1 MPEHSLDT
9 LLQRPF
15 VSMSELLRLHA
26 ARQPDAPAL
35 LQNGETLRYGEL
47 DALMD
52 RIAASLQ
59 REGVRPQ
66 ESIAICGANA
76 IRYAALYMGA
86 IRAGVTVAPLSPS
99 TPPEGLVG
107 MVEDAAAR
115 ILFVDA
121 AVADALKPVRGRLG
135 LPFVTLDDD
144 DGGRHFSDWL
154 APEGAAPEPVEIQP
168 DWPLNIIYSSG
179 TTGVPKGIVQP
190 QSQRWGH
197 VRRGIDRQYGPGSL
211 ALLSTPLYSNTT
223 LLPFFQSLGLGGA
236 VLLMA
241 KFDAERFLQLA
252 EQHRVTHATLVPVQY
267 RRILAVPDFDRFDL
281 SGFRVK
287 FCTSSPFP
295 ADLKREVLA
304 RWPGELIDT
313 YGMTEGGGV
322 CQLEAHRFPDKLHT
336 VGQPVPG
343 HDIRIIDDGGRE
355 LPPGETGEVVGHSGA
370 MMLGYHNQP
379 EKTAEAEWYDPAG
392 KRFIRTGDV
401 GYFDQDGFLVI
412 VDRKKDM
419 IISGGFNIYPSD
431 IEQVLRGHPDVAE
444 ATVVGVPSE
453 RWGETPVGFVVSRE
467 GAAPDADSIR
477 DWANQRLGKT
487 QRLAAVALTDRL
499 PRNAIGKVLK
509 RDLRDAW
516 LAGGGS
522 VS

>member
-1 MPEHSLDT
+1 MSENSVEN

-26 ARQPDAPAL
+26 SARPKAPAL
-35 LQNGETLRYGEL
+35 LQGDEVLHYAEL

-59 REGVRPQ
+59 RDGVKPQ
-66 ESIAICGANA
+66 ASIAICAANS

-86 IRAGVTVAPLSPS
+86 IRAGVTVAPLAPS
-99 TPPEGLVG
+99 TTAEGLVG

-121 AVADALKPVRGRLG
+121 TVADALEPVRQRLTM
-135 LPFVTLDDD
+135 PMVTLDDSPA
-144 DGGRHFSDWL
+144 GQPFGTWL
-154 APEGAAPEPVEIQP
+154 AAAGAMPEPVDIKP
-168 DWPLNIIYSSG
+168 DWSLNIIYSSG
-179 TTGVPKGIVQP
+179 TTGVPKGIEQP
-190 QSQRWGH
+190 HSQRWGH
-197 VRRGIDRQYGPGSL
+197 VKRGIDRQFGPGSL

-223 LLPFFQSLGLGGA
+223 LLPFFQSLGLGGT

-241 KFDAERFLQLA
+241 KFDAETYLRLA
-252 EQHRVTHATLVPVQY
+252 EQHRVTHTTLVPVQY
-267 RRILAVPDFDRFDL
+267 RRIMALPDFDHYDL
-281 SGFRVK
+281 SSFRVK

-295 ADLKREVLA
+295 ADLKRDVLA

-336 VGQPVPG
+336 VGRPVPG
-343 HDIRIIDDGGRE
+343 HDMRVIDDAGRE
-355 LPPGETGEVVGHSGA
+355 LPQGEAGEVVGHSGA
-370 MMLGYHNQP
+370 MMLGYRNQP
-379 EKTAEAEWYDPAG
+379 EKTAEAEWHDPSG
-392 KRFIRTGDV
+392 KRFMRTGDV
-401 GYFDQDGFLVI
+401 GYFDEDGFLVI

-431 IEQVLRGHPDVAE
+431 IEQVLLEHPDVAE
-444 ATVVGVPSE
+444 ASVVGVPSE
-453 RWGETPVGFVVSRE
+453 RWGETPVGFLVPRADAGS
-467 GAAPDADSIR
+467 DADGIR
-477 DWANQRLGKT
+477 EWANQRLGKT
-487 QRLAAVALTDRL
+487 QRLAGVLFTERL
-499 PRNAIGKVLK
+499 PRSAIGKVLK

-516 LAGGGS
+516 QARAVQES
-522 VS
+522 

>member
-1 MPEHSLDT
+1 MNEQNIDQ

-15 VSMSELLRLHA
+15 VGMPELLRFHA
-26 ARQPDAPAL
+26 QRQPGATAVM
-35 LQNGETLRYGEL
+35 QNDRTISYGEL

-52 RIAASLQ
+52 RIAAALQ
-59 REGVRPQ
+59 RDGVHPRDAV
-66 ESIAICGANA
+66 AICASNS
-76 IRYAALYMGA
+76 IPYAALYMGA
-86 IRAGVTVAPLSPS
+86 VRAGAVVAPLAPS
-99 TPPEGLVG
+99 TTPEGLVG
-107 MVEDAAAR
+107 MVEDSGAR
-115 ILFVDA
+115 ILFVDE
-121 AVADALKPVRGRLG
+121 AVAQALEPVRGRLE
-135 LPFVTLDDD
+135 LPFVTLDDCD
-144 DGGRHFSDWL
+144 AGQAFSDWL
-154 APEGAAPEPVEIQP
+154 APQGAEPEPVDLQP

-197 VRRGIDRQYGPGSL
+197 VKRGVDRQYGPGSL

-241 KFDAERFLQLA
+241 KFHAEEYLGLA
-252 EQHRVTHATLVPVQY
+252 EKHRVTHTTLVPVQY
-267 RRILAVPDFDRFDL
+267 RRIMALPNFDSFDL

-295 ADLKREVLA
+295 ADLKRDVLQ

-322 CQLEAHRFPDKLHT
+322 CQLEVHRYPDKLHT
-336 VGQPVPG
+336 VGRPVPG
-343 HDIRIIDDGGRE
+343 HDIRVIDDDGRE
-355 LPPGETGEVVGHSGA
+355 LPRGETGEVVGHSGA
-370 MMLGYHNQP
+370 MMLGYNNQP
-379 EKTAEAEWYDPAG
+379 ETTAEAQWHDPSG
-392 KRFIRTGDV
+392 KCFMRTGDV
-401 GYFDQDGFLVI
+401 GYFDEDGFLVI

-431 IEQVLRGHPDVAE
+431 IEAVLLQHPDVAE
-444 ATVVGVPSE
+444 ASVVGVSSE
-453 RWGETPVGFVVSRE
+453 RWGETPVGFVVLRE
-467 GAAPDADSIR
+467 GASADADAVR

-487 QRLAAVALTDRL
+487 QRLAAVQATDGL
-499 PRNAIGKVLK
+499 PRSAIGKVLK

-516 LAGGGS
+516 LAGAGAGS
-522 VS
+522 

>member
-1 MPEHSLDT
+1 MTEQNFET

-15 VSMSELLRLHA
+15 VSMPELLRWHA
-26 ARQPDAPAL
+26 DRQPEAPAVMQDEQCL
-35 LQNGETLRYGEL
+35 NYREL

-52 RIAASLQ
+52 RVAASLQ
-59 REGVRPQ
+59 RDGVPPQ
-66 ESIAICGANA
+66 GAIAICAANS

-86 IRAGVTVAPLSPS
+86 VRAGVTVAPLAPS
-99 TPPEGLVG
+99 TTAEGLVG
-107 MVEDAAAR
+107 MVDDSEAR

-121 AVADALKPVRGRLG
+121 AVAGALEPVRDRLTV
-135 LPFVTLDDD
+135 PFVTLDDSPA
-144 DGGRHFSDWL
+144 GRSFSDWL
-154 APEGAAPEPVEIQP
+154 ADEGATPEPVDIQP
-168 DWPLNIIYSSG
+168 EWPLNIIYSSG
-179 TTGVPKGIVQP
+179 TTGVPKGIEQP

-197 VRRGIDRQYGPGSL
+197 VKRGIERQYGPGSL

-236 VLLMA
+236 VRLMA

-252 EQHRVTHATLVPVQY
+252 EQHRATHTTLVPVQY
-267 RRILAVPDFDRFDL
+267 RRIMALPNFDQFDL
-281 SGFRVK
+281 SSFRVK

-295 ADLKREVLA
+295 ADLKRDVLA

-336 VGQPVPG
+336 VGRPVPG
-343 HDIRIIDDGGRE
+343 HDIRVIDDEGKE
-355 LPPGETGEVVGHSGA
+355 LPRGETGEVVGHSGA
-370 MMLGYHNQP
+370 MMLGYRNQP
-379 EKTAEAEWYDPAG
+379 EMTAEAEWYDPSG
-392 KRFIRTGDV
+392 KRFMRTGDV
-401 GYFDQDGFLVI
+401 GYFDDDGFLVI

-431 IEQVLRGHPDVAE
+431 IELVLRDHPHVAE

-453 RWGETPVGFVVSRE
+453 RWGETPVGFVVPR
-467 GAAPDADSIR
+467 ADAPADAEAIR
-477 DWANQRLGKT
+477 DWANERLGKT
-487 QRLAAVALTDRL
+487 QRLAAVSFTDRL
-499 PRNAIGKVLK
+499 PRSAIGKVLK

-516 LAGGGS
+516 LARGGDAS
-522 VS
+522 